1 MIVDLNLR
9 GKRVAVFGAG
19 REASRKVSGLL
30 TQDCLITVFA
40 DSVHEEILNLAN
52 KGKLQ
57 LKVKNVIDCS
67 CLENLDDLILVIAAT
82 DDKELNK
89 LLAASARRIGC
100 YAYCVDDP
108 DNSDFSHPS
117 VINLKDTV
125 MVTVST
131 GGRSPLM
138 SRRLREKLEPIINA
152 TVSSFEISQIK
163 LQDKIR
169 SEVKKEIPL
178 PEARKQFLIRIADDL
193 TIKRL
198 LDNNQFEDAEKMARD
213 LLRGFRT

>member
-19 REASRKVSGLL
+19 REASRKVTGLL

-152 TVSSFEISQIK
+152 
-163 LQDKIR
+163 QDKIR